1 MRRTLFLKFLVL
13 TLAIGTV
20 IAAIVL
26 SIYAAQRRDQMM
38 GELSAEVATLATR
51 LARPLATA
59 AAENPVRA
67 RDLLGVFAGLP
78 YVICVDFFPSAQ
90 GSPVSWPPIGC
101 GRMRA
106 GEDLLIPAL
115 GAGPEARYDI
125 RLDRDTLAEI
135 MWRDFTVLV
144 ALALAVGIAVLLAAA
159 IVFQR
164 IINRPLRQLVR
175 AMTRFEVENV
185 PERVDWDTNDEIGEV
200 AGRYNAMLDREVSR
214 VAELEERREELAR
227 LVDRV
232 AEARDAAQLERDKAE
247 QALVDLKAAQERLVQ
262 TEKMASLG
270 QLTAGVAHEIK
281 NPLNFV
287 NNFASLSR
295 ELLDELQTVIRPA
308 VDTLEEDARDDAA
321 DLLETLDTNLSKV
334 AEHGGRADRIIKNM
348 LLHSRQGPGTRSR
361 TEVNH
366 LVEESLGLAYHGVRA
381 EKRDFQVDIVKQLDP
396 AAGVIEGYPQELL
409 RVLVNLF
416 SNSFYAMG
424 ERRAREPDAAF
435 EPRLTVTT
443 EDRGEAVLIRV
454 HDNGSGIPAAVG
466 KKLFTPFFTTKPPG
480 EGTGLGLSL
489 SHDIVVKQHGG
500 TLDVASEEGSY
511 TEFTITLPRQ
521 TAEAEPAGAAE
532 AAS

>member
-1 MRRTLFLKFLVL
+1 MRRTLFLKFLAL
-13 TLAIGTV
+13 TLAIGAV
-20 IAAIVL
+20 IGAVIMVIHAG
-26 SIYAAQRRDQMM
+26 QRRDQMM

-51 LARPLATA
+51 LARPLAA
-59 AAENPVRA
+59 EAGENPVRA

-78 YVICVDFFPSAQ
+78 YVICVDFFPTAD
-90 GSPVSWPPIGC
+90 GPPVSWPPIGC

-106 GEDLLIPAL
+106 GEDLMIPAL
-115 GAGPEARYDI
+115 GAGPEAHYAI
-125 RLDRDTLAEI
+125 RLDRDALDEI
-135 MWRDFTVLV
+135 MWGDFVVLV

-185 PERVDWDTNDEIGEV
+185 PERVDWKTTDEIGEV
-200 AGRYNAMLDREVSR
+200 AGRYNAMLDREVDR

-227 LVDRV
+227 LVDRLG
-232 AEARDAAQLERDKAE
+232 EARDAARLERDKAE
-247 QALVDLKAAQERLVQ
+247 QALADLKAAQDRLVQ
-262 TEKMASLG
+262 AEKMASLG

-295 ELLDELQTVIRPA
+295 ELLEELQTVIDPA
-308 VDTLEEDARDDAA
+308 VATLDEDARDDAK
-321 DLLETLDTNLSKV
+321 DLLETLDMNLGKV

-366 LVEESLGLAYHGVRA
+366 LVEESLGLAYHGARA
-381 EKRDFQVDIVKQLDP
+381 EKRDFQIHLVKHLDP
-396 AAGVIEGYPQELL
+396 AAGAIDGYPQELQ

-416 SNSFYAMG
+416 SNSFYAVG
-424 ERRAREPDAAF
+424 ERRGREPAGGF
-435 EPRLTVTT
+435 EPTLTVTT
-443 EDRGEAVLIRV
+443 EDRGDAVAIRV
-454 HDNGSGIPAAVG
+454 HDNGSGIPDSVR

-480 EGTGLGLSL
+480 DGTGLGLSL

-500 TLDVASEEGSY
+500 TLDVASEPDSF
-511 TEFTITLPRQ
+511 TEFTITLPRHS
-521 TAEAEPAGAAE
+521 AEAERAGTAE